1 MKGRVSPGD
10 SYLLKYLHDN
20 FIPAWDIG
28 TRRWVKQHSLT
39 FAQCVI
45 KASSNEYFVPLVEK

>member
-1 MKGRVSPGD
+1 MKGGVSPGD

-20 FIPAWDIG
+20 FIPAWHIG
-28 TRRWVKQHSLT
+28 TRRWVIERSLT
-39 FAQCVI
+39 LAQCVI